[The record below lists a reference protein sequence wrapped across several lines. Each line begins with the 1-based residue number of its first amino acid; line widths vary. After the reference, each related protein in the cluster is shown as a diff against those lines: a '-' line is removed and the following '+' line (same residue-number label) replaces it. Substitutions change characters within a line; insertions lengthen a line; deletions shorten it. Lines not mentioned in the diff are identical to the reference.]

1 MNKVLKE
8 LKKRYEAT
16 KIPKD
21 LNLKV
26 KNMITNAEIKNEY
39 FQEDRKKFWDVTV
52 RKIAIVGATCCFVFV
67 VSLNINESFANTL
80 KDVPVLNKI
89 AEVFTFREYEKE
101 TDYTKEN
108 VRIPQV
114 TELKNKELQ
123 EKVNGMITDKIAEL
137 LNETESN
144 AKQIKKEIG
153 NNTRGSIYGKMSVR
167 IDYEVKYNKNN
178 ILSFILTKEE
188 GLNTSSRDIY
198 TYNYNIETGKEI
210 TLEELLGKDY
220 KKLCNEQIEKEIE
233 KQEKENKNKK
243 YFNKEDMLGIG
254 EDSYF
259 HGISDN
265 QSFYINEVEKPVIV
279 FDKYSIAPGYM
290 GVPEFEIIK

>member
-1 MNKVLKE
+1 MEILNKS
-8 LKKRYEAT
+8 LKKYYEKT

-21 LNLKV
+21 FDLKV
-26 KNMITNAEIKNEY
+26 KNMIKNAEIKNEY
-39 FQEDRKKFWDVTV
+39 FQEDRKNFWNVTA
-52 RKIAIVGATCCFVFV
+52 RKMVIIGATCCFVFV
-67 VSLNINESFANTL
+67 ISLNINESFADTL

-101 TDYTKEN
+101 TDYAKEN
-108 VRIPQV
+108 VKIPQLK
-114 TELKNKELQ
+114 ELENKELQ
-123 EKVNGMITDKIAEL
+123 EKVNGLITDKINEL

-144 AKQIKKEIG
+144 AKQIKRQIG
-153 NNTRGSIYGKMSVR
+153 NNSKGSIYGKMSVR

-178 ILSFILTKEE
+178 MLSFILIKEE

-198 TYNYNIETGKEI
+198 TYNYNIESGEKI
-210 TLEELLGKDY
+210 TLEQLLGKDY
-220 KKLCNEQIEKEIE
+220 KKICDEQIEKEIE
-233 KQEKENKNKK
+233 KQENENENIK

-265 QSFYINEVEKPVIV
+265 QSFYINETEKPVIV